1 MEHNDRL
8 DDLIRGIGVIANVM
22 LVGQTSFG
30 DDEKLTTK
38 HIELFSSMCEMTSV
52 YADHLQKVA
61 NDVEK
66 NQHIERQA
74 MIRSIDSYKE
84 GLALKKYRETGEL
97 SSYADTRKEAGL

>member
-1 MEHNDRL
+1 MYDTNNL
-8 DDLIRGIGVIANVM
+8 DDLIKGIGVIANVM
-22 LVGQTSFG
+22 LVGQTSFS
-30 DDEKLTTK
+30 DDEKLTNK

-74 MIRSIDSYKE
+74 IIQSIDSYKE

-97 SSYADTRKEAGL
+97 SAYADTRKEVGL